1 MSQQGESEA
10 VRNRDFMKEYAWLQS
25 NSDEH
30 SKLVQQI
37 LKRTQASSSFTTE
50 EQSFNYRV
58 INQRDWS
65 TVKGLLILNVR
76 YHTLK
81 LVNITNESDEMNVNI
96 KAIDTVQRDYRELR
110 KVTLCFAAHNRVAQ
124 DLVLLFAT
132 IHDMY
137 HCLQIVENIRP
148 KLRSFK

>member
-96 KAIDTVQRDYRELR
+96 KAIDTVQRD
-110 KVTLCFAAHNRVAQ
+110 
-124 DLVLLFAT
+124 
-132 IHDMY
+132 
-137 HCLQIVENIRP
+137 
-148 KLRSFK
+148 